1 MVHHVWILGRRL
13 SGDSL
18 SAIFF
23 VGGVSVHV
31 ACRGRQQG
39 WLGALQGEAESQVRQ
54 GWWWGVADRVWLG
67 LGWVGGQSGPGLETG
82 WLAGLD

>member
-1 MVHHVWILGRRL
+1 MATHCLL
-13 SGDSL
+13 
-18 SAIFF
+18 FF
-23 VGGVSVHV
+23 CVGGFSVYV

-39 WLGALQGEAESQVRQ
+39 WLGALQGEVESQVRQ